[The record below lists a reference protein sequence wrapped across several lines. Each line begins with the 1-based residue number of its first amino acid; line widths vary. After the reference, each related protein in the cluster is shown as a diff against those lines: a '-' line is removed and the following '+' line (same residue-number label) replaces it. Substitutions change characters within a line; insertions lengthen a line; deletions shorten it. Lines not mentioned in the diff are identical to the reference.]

1 MIKTFFWISK
11 VWNLESLCEDYIFW
25 KGFWKR
31 IDLEKRS
38 VYVFFFKGNLKIHD
52 FYKKIKIKKIVLKT
66 ILQKYQF
73 WKKEN
78 LGGNIDFFLLKKNVS
93 WVFILKKKGLDFKN
107 PMIFILTMKISE
119 RVFISRKKNFFFFSK
134 NPMI

>member
-52 FYKKIKIKKIVLKT
+52 FYKKIKIKKNC
-66 ILQKYQF
+66 F
-73 WKKEN
+73 EN
-78 LGGNIDFFLLKKNVS
+78 HFAKIP
-93 WVFILKKKGLDFKN
+93 ILKEREFGGKYKEKGFG
-107 PMIFILTMKISE
+107 F
-119 RVFISRKKNFFFFSK
+119 
-134 NPMI
+134 